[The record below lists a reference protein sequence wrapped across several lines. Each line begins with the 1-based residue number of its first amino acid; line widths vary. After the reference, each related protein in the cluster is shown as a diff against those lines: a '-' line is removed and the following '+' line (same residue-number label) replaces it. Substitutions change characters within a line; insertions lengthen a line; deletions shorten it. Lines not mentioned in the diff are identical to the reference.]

1 MNGTKKP
8 MKNNF
13 PMDDLISAQEKI
25 ELKFL
30 RNNTH
35 FLTGDIEEENI
46 KRAIQWIAYENMEDD
61 KDKVLTLY
69 INSYGGDLY
78 QAFGLI
84 DMMRISKY
92 PVATI
97 GVGSIMS
104 AAFMIFA
111 AGQKGRR
118 MITRNAGIMCHQ
130 FSDYTEGKFHDL
142 KSQAKANDIC
152 NQRMVD
158 ILREASGLSDRIIK
172 SKLLGPTDVWL
183 TPEEL
188 VKLKIADRII

>member
-1 MNGTKKP
+1 MKSKYP
-8 MKNNF
+8 MEDF
-13 PMDDLISAQEKI
+13 LPAEDKI
-25 ELKFL
+25 QLKFL
-30 RNNTH
+30 ENHTH
-35 FLTGDIEEENI
+35 FLVGDIDEENV
-46 KRAIQWIAYENMEDD
+46 KKAIQWIAYENMIEEDG
-61 KDKVLTLY
+61 KILTLY
-69 INSYGGDLY
+69 INSFGGSLY
-78 QAFGLI
+78 DAFALI
-84 DMMRISKY
+84 DVMNASKY
-92 PVATI
+92 PVSTVAI
-97 GVGSIMS
+97 GSIFS
-104 AAFMIFA
+104 AAFLIFISGA
-111 AGQKGRR
+111 KNHR
-118 MITRNAGIMCHQ
+118 IISKNAGIMCHQ